1 MQNFIVGY
9 RLLMTIMNLDTH
21 MEVFLSYGHCQ
32 FIDSYING
40 KDDAVILF
48 TARDS
53 DAFYNIYK
61 TFFNHCE
68 SKYIY
73 CSREAMI
80 KASLPYSA
88 DIFYD
93 VMFQAKA
100 NLQNQLTIEEVF
112 ERAGLKLNER
122 WFDGYSINKSEYLTN
137 ESSQELKKVIF
148 EHINEVAA
156 NYSSNKIA
164 AKEYLMRMVG
174 EHKKSLYR

>member
-1 MQNFIVGY
+1 
-9 RLLMTIMNLDTH
+9 
-21 MEVFLSYGHCQ
+21 
-32 FIDSYING
+32 
-40 KDDAVILF
+40 
-48 TARDS
+48 
-53 DAFYNIYK
+53 
-61 TFFNHCE
+61 
-68 SKYIY
+68 
-73 CSREAMI
+73 MI